1 MYIFNPSIITS
12 AFRMLEFETIC
23 GKEYWAYD
31 DSVLYAQGV
40 HFTLLV
46 AVAIPALLFYAIL
59 CPILALLYLGVHR
72 DRQTNPKLLFR
83 FGLLFSGYAEDYWWY
98 EIFIYL
104 RKLCIILIVTFA
116 SSNTQQ
122 LHIALGV
129 LIVLLYLHEN
139 LQPFGIAASTTTNS
153 LLHRM
158 EASSLLILI
167 LMVWSAVFFVV
178 NPCDD
183 VDIVCSALGVSVL
196 GVNIIFAVICTYVF
210 LHSFGKR
217 NKLSDKISMLAKA
230 FSSSKKTIDTSGN
243 GATNGCG
250 SVLFPS
256 VGSVKM
262 NPLSNGK
269 SRTEFSQER
278 MKRTAQ
284 WCLKDEAENKDE
296 AVIEMAVLNNSRT
309 RDDDGKTVN

>member
-1 MYIFNPSIITS
+1 
-12 AFRMLEFETIC
+12 MLC
-23 GKEYWAYD
+23 
-31 DSVLYAQGV
+31 
-40 HFTLLV
+40 
-46 AVAIPALLFYAIL
+46 
-59 CPILALLYLGVHR
+59 
-72 DRQTNPKLLFR
+72 
-83 FGLLFSGYAEDYWWY
+83 
-98 EIFIYL
+98 
-104 RKLCIILIVTFA
+104 
-116 SSNTQQ
+116 
-122 LHIALGV
+122 
-129 LIVLLYLHEN
+129 
-139 LQPFGIAASTTTNS
+139 
-153 LLHRM
+153 
-158 EASSLLILI
+158 
-167 LMVWSAVFFVV
+167 AVFFVV

-284 WCLKDEAENKDE
+284 WCLKDEVENKDE

-309 RDDDGKTVN
+309 RDDDEKTVH